1 MPHNC
6 IAVYSCLLGT
16 HNSDSFDVVLSGV
29 DASTLVHTSD
39 SLEEFARVL
48 KPSGKV
54 ILREPTVKEGLW
66 PLMEHSGC
74 LKQSVRFQLALMY
87 WYDVLQSFL
96 YNFCQCLIN

>member
-29 DASTLVHTSD
+29 DASALVHTSD
-39 SLEEFARVL
+39 SLEEIARVL

-54 ILREPTVKEGLW
+54 ILREPTFKEGLW

-74 LKQSVRFQLALMY
+74 LKQSLRFQLALMY